1 MSKAPFLPLA
11 TDAFIGDTTGLN
23 AAETGAYMMLLIC
36 QWRNNGLPLEN
47 NPKKL
52 QRMTRCT
59 KAQYNRVWPEIAHF
73 FEVTE
78 TTISQ
83 KRVEKDFLEVLKK
96 IQVKR
101 ESGKLGGR
109 PKSLEYNGAH
119 KANGYDSLKLNE
131 SETKATINHN
141 HKLEKKEVKEDAK
154 ASPQINLRVQEI
166 IDLWNK
172 TGLKKVVKITS
183 GRRQSINRRTKEDFK
198 DLAAWDGYFQM
209 FIDSH
214 FLSGSKGSWVATF
227 DWALKPSNMV
237 KVLEG
242 NYSNDANGFDASAYI
257 KEMTKDYE
265 NENT

>member
-101 ESGKLGGR
+101 ESGKRGGR
-109 PKSLEYNGAH
+109 PKSLKSKEPP
-119 KANGYDSLKLNE
+119 KANGYDLLKLNE

-141 HKLEKKEVKEDAK
+141 HKLEKKEEKEEAK
-154 ASPQINLRVQEI
+154 ASPKNNFGAMEI
-166 IDLWNK
+166 IALWNSK
-172 TGLKKVVKITS
+172 GLGKLTEMPHA
-183 GRRQSINRRTKEDFK
+183 RRQKIKSRTVQRLK
-198 DLAAWDGYFQM
+198 DLQAWDDYFQM
-209 FIDSH
+209 FIDSD
-214 FLSGSKGSWVATF
+214 FLSGSKGSWKATF
-227 DWALKPSNMV
+227 DWALNPTNMA

-242 NYSNDANGFDASAYI
+242 NYKNGSNGFDVSAFI
-257 KEMTKDYE
+257 KEQTKDYE
-265 NENT
+265 